1 MSTKIK
7 KLTPNEVKQS
17 IKVIKIIFKD
27 IAANP
32 SKVQLYL
39 DVFAVIKPILDV
51 DSKQGLVYTQKLKDL
66 CKAQIMDNQNVIAL
80 AKLADSVLLSESR
93 YSFDS
98 YMLCLEQ
105 KRLPKDRFYLPRRKQ
120 LLPTVIAIQELV
132 DDELDEVFLSMPPR
146 VGKTTLLM
154 LFTTWIIGRN
164 SEASN
169 LYSAFSDIITS
180 AFYSGIVEV
189 ITDVDTYN
197 WHTIFPNASVKS
209 TNGKDE
215 TLNIDRNKR
224 YPSITCRS
232 LYGTLNGACDCT
244 GFLISDDLIGGIEEA
259 LNKDRLN
266 SAWTKVDNNL
276 IPRSKESAKLLWCGT
291 RWSLADPEGR
301 RMAMLNNNPE
311 FKNRRYKIINL
322 PALDEN
328 GESNFDY
335 LYNVGFST
343 NFYHERR
350 ASFENQND
358 MPSWNAQYMGEPVER
373 SGLLFPL
380 DSLKTYNGV
389 LPQDK
394 DGKPVT
400 PDRIFAPID
409 VAWGGGDYLSMPIIY
424 QYGSALYLPH
434 VVFDNGDKTITRP
447 RVAANIVKHHIQ
459 AVCVEK
465 NNGGGEYQ
473 EDIEELLQKMHYRC
487 NITSKAANSKIGK
500 EIRIYDNAPDIRD
513 IYYLEPKHWNKEY
526 RLFMSNLT
534 AFSMNTRNK
543 HDDAPDSLSQAID
556 MIRDTGGKCE
566 VIQRMF

>member
-1 MSTKIK
+1 MKK
-7 KLTPNEVKQS
+7 KLTLDEIKQS
-17 IKVIKIIFKD
+17 ITVIDMIFKD
-27 IAANP
+27 IEAHP
-32 SKVQLYL
+32 HTTQLYM
-39 DVFAVIKPILDV
+39 DVFAVIKPILEV
-51 DSKQGLVYTQKLKDL
+51 DSKQGLIYTQKLKDL
-66 CKAQIMDNQNVIAL
+66 CKEEIIANNNVISM
-80 AKLADSVLLSESR
+80 AKLADDVLLSEAR

-98 YMLCLEQ
+98 YMLYLEQ

-120 LLPTVIAIQELV
+120 LLPTVNAIQKLV
-132 DDELDEVFLSMPPR
+132 DDDLDEVFLSMPPR

-154 LFTTWIIGRN
+154 LFTTWIIGRD

-180 AFYSGIVEV
+180 AFYSGILEV
-189 ITDVDTYN
+189 ITDGDTYN
-197 WHTIFPNASVKS
+197 WHNVFPNATVKS

-215 TLNIDRNKR
+215 TLNINRNKR

-259 LNKDRLN
+259 LNKERLN

-276 IPRSKESAKLLWCGT
+276 IPRAKESAKLLWCGT

-301 RMAMLNNNPE
+301 RMAMLKDNPE
-311 FKNRRYKIINL
+311 FERRRYTIINL
-322 PALDEN
+322 PALDEA
-328 GESNFDY
+328 GESNFEY

-380 DSLKTYNGV
+380 DSLKWYNGV
-389 LPQDK
+389 LPQDTS
-394 DGKPVT
+394 GKEIV

-409 VAWGGGDYLSMPIIY
+409 VAWGGGDYLSMPVIY
-424 QYGSALYLPH
+424 QYGTALYLPY
-434 VVFDNGDKTITRP
+434 VIFDDRDKTKTRP
-447 RVAANIVKHHIQ
+447 RVVEDIIKYKVQ

-473 EDIEELLQKMHYRC
+473 EDIENLLAERGYRC
-487 NITSKAANSKIGK
+487 NITSKTANTKLAK
-500 EIRIYDNAPDIRD
+500 EIRIYDNAPDIRE
-513 IYYLEPKHWNKEY
+513 IYFLESRHWSKEY

-534 AFSMNTRNK
+534 AFSMSAKNK

-556 MIRDTGGKCE
+556 MIRDTNGGYE
-566 VIQRMF
+566 VIRRII